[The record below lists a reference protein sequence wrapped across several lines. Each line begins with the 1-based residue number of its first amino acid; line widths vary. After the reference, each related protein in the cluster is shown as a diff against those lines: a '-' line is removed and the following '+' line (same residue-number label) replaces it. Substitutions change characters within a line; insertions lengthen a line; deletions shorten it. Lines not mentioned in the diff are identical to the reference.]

1 MVKPISN
8 LQRWKGISHITKKYA
23 LGITL
28 VSRQD
33 DTENTDAIGR
43 HPEVRMTETL
53 SGGKVSCFFFST
65 NSFI

>member
-1 MVKPISN
+1 M
-8 LQRWKGISHITKKYA
+8 KKYA

-43 HPEVRMTETL
+43 HPEVRMTETFRRESVL
-53 SGGKVSCFFFST
+53 FFF
-65 NSFI
+65 FHQ